1 MAFCSPKLY
10 YHFIDKGNINTLF
23 LDTTKN
29 VTVTSTMVIYVLISI
44 HLRNW
49 QRPSIIALVA
59 QHLQLLN
66 AELAYKLLSLT
77 WNFTVLIREL
87 GRLSTTK
94 CPTTGLQRQH
104 FQPSPRP
111 THPVLSCHFFLLPK
125 SNCWKETLYFG
136 VWQYSLTSKTNTGQT
151 DPLSPPAVYSKVG
164 HMPFYLCPYAIGF
177 CKFWCAKFLLSPE
190 RASPLKMG
198 K

>member
-23 LDTTKN
+23 FDTTEN

-49 QRPSIIALVA
+49 QHPSIIVLVA

-77 WNFTVLIREL
+77 
-87 GRLSTTK
+87 
-94 CPTTGLQRQH
+94 
-104 FQPSPRP
+104 
-111 THPVLSCHFFLLPK
+111 
-125 SNCWKETLYFG
+125 
-136 VWQYSLTSKTNTGQT
+136 
-151 DPLSPPAVYSKVG
+151 
-164 HMPFYLCPYAIGF
+164 
-177 CKFWCAKFLLSPE
+177 
-190 RASPLKMG
+190 
-198 K
+198 